1 MNAPDKKNAPPC
13 RFFLHLLVFGPS
25 INVQWRKLSIHP
37 FSKFVPCLKN
47 NVQHRNSEANLHS
60 QTTGDETNNRRC
72 SYSANNNKTTTLLY
86 LCVNYNDGV
95 VIVVKYFIY
104 NTRSTIFN
112 TTTLTLLKIIIILL
126 FSVLLFC
133 SIIIRFKITF

>member
-72 SYSANNNKTTTLLY
+72 SYIVQTTTKQQHSSI
-86 LCVNYNDGV
+86 CVLINDGV

-104 NTRSTIFN
+104 NTRNSTTI
-112 TTTLTLLKIIIILL
+112 
-126 FSVLLFC
+126 
-133 SIIIRFKITF
+133 